1 MSDGTSDDR
10 IVEMF
15 MFDILIAILKI
26 KKTIEEFNDVQD
38 LVYDYKAWDS
48 VVREFEIIGEA
59 SKYLLKTN
67 LIDKEY
73 QVVVDFRNKII
84 HGYFGVEAEIIWYI
98 IHNELG
104 DYCQTILQL
113 IDNIERGLKQE
124 LIDSFIEDNR
134 YWDFIVIPL
143 KQL

>member
-1 MSDGTSDDR
+1 MSDDTCDDR

-15 MFDILIAILKI
+15 IFDVFIAILKI
-26 KKTIEEFNDVQD
+26 KKTVEEFNNVQG
-38 LVYDYKAWDS
+38 LVHDYKAWDS

-84 HGYFGVEAEIIWYI
+84 HGYFGGEAEIIWHI
-98 IHNELG
+98 IHNELD
-104 DYCQTILQL
+104 DYFQTILKL
-113 IDNIERGLKQE
+113 IHNIEQDLKQE

-134 YWDFIVIPL
+134 YWNFLVTPL
-143 KQL
+143 QEL

>member
-1 MSDGTSDDR
+1 MSDDTCDDR

-15 MFDILIAILKI
+15 IFDVFIAILKI
-26 KKTIEEFNDVQD
+26 KKTVEEFNNVQG
-38 LVYDYKAWDS
+38 LVHDYKAWDS

-84 HGYFGVEAEIIWYI
+84 HGYFGVEAEIIWHI
-98 IHNELG
+98 IHNELD
-104 DYCQTILQL
+104 DYFQTILKL
-113 IDNIERGLKQE
+113 IHNIEQDLKQE

-134 YWDFIVIPL
+134 YWNFLVTPL
-143 KQL
+143 QEL

>member
-26 KKTIEEFNDVQD
+26 KKTIEEFNDVQG
-38 LVYDYKAWDS
+38 LVADYKAWDS

-84 HGYFGVEAEIIWYI
+84 HGYFGVEADIIWYI

-143 KQL
+143 QQL

>member
-1 MSDGTSDDR
+1 MSDATGDDR
-10 IVEMF
+10 MVEMF
-15 MFDILIAILKI
+15 IFDVFIAILKI
-26 KKTIEEFNDVQD
+26 KKTVEEFNNVQG

-84 HGYFGVEAEIIWYI
+84 HGYFGVEPEIIWHI
-98 IHNELG
+98 IHNELD
-104 DYCQTILQL
+104 DYFQTILKL
-113 IDNIERGLKQE
+113 IDNIEQDLKQE
-124 LIDSFIEDNR
+124 LVDSFIEDNR
-134 YWDFIVIPL
+134 YWNFIVAPL
-143 KQL
+143 EQL